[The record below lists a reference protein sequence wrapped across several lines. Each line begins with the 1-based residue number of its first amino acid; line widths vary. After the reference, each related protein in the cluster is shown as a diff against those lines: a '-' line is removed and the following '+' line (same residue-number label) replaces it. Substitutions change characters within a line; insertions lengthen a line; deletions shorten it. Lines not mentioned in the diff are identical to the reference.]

1 LLRASGTFAVV
12 PVVVTLGLIGGG
24 IRAVVRGDAFL
35 NVALGVVAFLAGI
48 FMIGVIAAYLS
59 RPVERL

>member
-1 LLRASGTFAVV
+1 VAFGQSSGA
-12 PVVVTLGLIGGG
+12 
-24 IRAVVRGDAFL
+24 DAFL